1 MSQPFVQLPT
11 GLELRAAQIEQRER
25 ARRAECAWV
34 GFALGVSLTTILFGI
49 ITLITR

>member
-1 MSQPFVQLPT
+1 MSQDFVRLRT
-11 GLELRAAQIEQRER
+11 DLELRAAQIEECEKRRRE
-25 ARRAECAWV
+25 ECAWV